1 MDIPSDELLQAL
13 IDVVRKGE
21 FSVGDPLLQWFT
33 SHWTMD
39 QLVYDAHFGPHGAM
53 VACGNRILETQGLG
67 ALVCLGLHGLYAVAQ
82 SLAATPEEP
91 DELFRSTLLGRVGF
105 SLSRFAEETVLHTA
119 MILAQD
125 GEIIE
130 AVARSTSKRIREV
143 RSAASENIAREIFI
157 ARASI
162 DQALSS
168 EDMEDVA
175 ALSPEAASQVAIL
188 KTAAASFA
196 SAKTLASPF
205 LAPDVLQE
213 VFPEQE

>member
-1 MDIPSDELLQAL
+1 
-13 IDVVRKGE
+13 
-21 FSVGDPLLQWFT
+21 
-33 SHWTMD
+33 
-39 QLVYDAHFGPHGAM
+39 M
-53 VACGNRILETQGLG
+53 VACCNRILETQGLG
-67 ALVCLGLHGLYAVAQ
+67 ALVCLGLHGLYAVAH

-91 DELFRSTLLGRVGF
+91 DESCFHSTLLGRVGF

-130 AVARSTSKRIREV
+130 YVARSTSNCIREV

-157 ARASI
+157 AHASI

-175 ALSPEAASQVAIL
+175 ALSPEAANQVAIL